1 MLLAPKS
8 LGYLS
13 SPLLDSASIDSPA
26 SNVLCS
32 ADHDSPSS
40 TLHIRS
46 NLLLPHTLLLVPSE
60 STQYGSQ
67 SHRRGRW
74 LYVVANLAFHQTE
87 ADGRTVSG
95 LSAAHTIYLAGGN
108 VILLDKNSERSMIP
122 DRTSSD
128 PAFTR
133 LLWWE
138 LDESH
143 LRHQWCFDQDTSR
156 REDWR

>member
-32 ADHDSPSS
+32 ADHDFPSS
-40 TLHIRS
+40 TLHFRS
-46 NLLLPHTLLLVPSE
+46 NLLLPHTLLLLSFE
-60 STQYGSQ
+60 STQHGSQ

-74 LYVVANLAFHQTE
+74 PYVVANRAFHQTE
-87 ADGRTVSG
+87 ADGETVSG

-108 VILLDKNSERSMIP
+108 VILLDKNSERSMSQTT
-122 DRTSSD
+122 TSSD
-128 PAFTR
+128 WAFSR
-133 LLWWE
+133 FLWWE
-138 LDESH
+138 LDKSH
-143 LRHQWCFDQDTSR
+143 FRHQRCFDQDTSR